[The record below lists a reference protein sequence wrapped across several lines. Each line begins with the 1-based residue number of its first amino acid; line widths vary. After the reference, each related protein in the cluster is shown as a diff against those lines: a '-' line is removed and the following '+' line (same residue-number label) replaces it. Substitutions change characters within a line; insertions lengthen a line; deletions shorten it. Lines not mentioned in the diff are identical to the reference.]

1 MPAAQPGGRA
11 PARAAARAGV
21 GRRGE
26 LSGSG
31 GRRAR
36 RRRACGRPPNPPP
49 NPPFLATICYNPSRF
64 PRSVATDRLCPPGSE
79 SFTKQPCGEIRAGS
93 AS

>member
-1 MPAAQPGGRA
+1 MPAAQPGGCA

-26 LSGSG
+26 LSGGG

-36 RRRACGRPPNPPP
+36 RRRACGRPP